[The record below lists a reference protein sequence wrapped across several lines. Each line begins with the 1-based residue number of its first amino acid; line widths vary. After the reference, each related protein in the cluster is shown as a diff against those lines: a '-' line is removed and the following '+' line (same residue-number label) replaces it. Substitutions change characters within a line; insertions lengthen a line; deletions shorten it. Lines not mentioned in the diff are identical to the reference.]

1 MNKIILAGR
10 IVNDIEI
17 KKSKSEKEYT
27 TFTVAVKRKLDKD
40 KTDFIDCVAFGN
52 LVQPLSKYVGKG
64 NRIIVEGELNI
75 NDFENKE
82 GQKQRGFNVVVKD
95 FYFVDFKE
103 NQQTEITE

>member
-1 MNKIILAGR
+1 MNKVIFAGR
-10 IVNDIEI
+10 LTSDIEI

-27 TFTVAVKRKLDKD
+27 TFTIAVKRKLDKD

-75 NDFENKE
+75 NDFEKD

-103 NQQTEITE
+103 NVQTEITE

>member
-1 MNKIILAGR
+1 MNKVIFAGR
-10 IVNDIEI
+10 LTSDIEI

-27 TFTVAVKRKLDKD
+27 TFTIAVKRKLDKD

-52 LVQPLSKYVGKG
+52 LVQPLSKYVGKV

-75 NDFENKE
+75 NDFEKD

-103 NQQTEITE
+103 NVQTEITE